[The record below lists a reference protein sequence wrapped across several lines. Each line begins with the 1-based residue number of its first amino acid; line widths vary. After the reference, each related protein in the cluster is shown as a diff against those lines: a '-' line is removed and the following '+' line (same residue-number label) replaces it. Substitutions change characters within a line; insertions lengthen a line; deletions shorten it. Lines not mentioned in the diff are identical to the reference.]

1 MKINYIIGGKIF
13 SFCLLIFLLITVNHA
28 KAGILL
34 KPIPDKF
41 QFELGAGLLSE
52 QKVDESNTTIFP
64 YFEIAY
70 QDKFITQWFNTKL
83 GKIWLYNE
91 NWLLSTYAIIN
102 HFGRKENL
110 SEGKDK
116 VDPTSGV
123 ELNIVRSFLNDR
135 FLLSG
140 RLEKS
145 IIGGHKG
152 QNITGLFSY
161 RFQAPI
167 ISNSYAQISIG
178 LDWYDQNYAA
188 AYENITE
195 STAQQAPEIEA
206 FHNATSYTNNII
218 KCNLIQFMD
227 NYSWYVVWFVDYSQ
241 RIEHS
246 KSPIVKNNDT
256 YRAGVF
262 ASHIF

>member
-1 MKINYIIGGKIF
+1 MKINYIISGNIF
-13 SFCLLIFLLITVNHA
+13 SFCFLIFLLVTVNHA
-28 KAGILL
+28 KADILL
-34 KPIPDKF
+34 KPIPEKF

-52 QKVDESNTTIFP
+52 QRVDKSNATIFP

-70 QDKFITQWFNTKL
+70 QDKFITHFFNTML

-91 NWLLSTYAIIN
+91 KWLFSSYAIIN

-116 VDPTSGV
+116 VDPTAGL
-123 ELNIVRSFLNDR
+123 ELNIVRSFLNDK

-152 QNITGLFSY
+152 QNITGLFTY

-167 ISNSYAQISIG
+167 IRNSYAQISIG

-195 STAQQAPEIEA
+195 STAKQAPKIEA
-206 FHNATSYTNNII
+206 FNNATSYTNNII
-218 KCNLIQFMD
+218 KGNLIQFID
-227 NYSWYVVWFVDYSQ
+227 GYSWYVVWFVDYSK
-241 RIEHS
+241 RIERS
-246 KSPIVKNNDT
+246 ASPIVKNNDT

-262 ASHIF
+262 FSHVF